1 MKNDNYHHT
10 HSSYLQK
17 AALENQVET
26 LKKDVKE
33 AQLNSTS
40 TAAENEERHV
50 AAVRAEY
57 EEKIGELNEQISIMQ
72 TALNEEEEKT
82 TKLHEEMEVNVKVR
96 LA

>member
-1 MKNDNYHHT
+1 M
-10 HSSYLQK
+10 
-17 AALENQVET
+17 ET
-26 LKKDVKE
+26 LKKEVKE
-33 AQLNSTS
+33 AHLNSTS

-96 LA
+96 IVRK